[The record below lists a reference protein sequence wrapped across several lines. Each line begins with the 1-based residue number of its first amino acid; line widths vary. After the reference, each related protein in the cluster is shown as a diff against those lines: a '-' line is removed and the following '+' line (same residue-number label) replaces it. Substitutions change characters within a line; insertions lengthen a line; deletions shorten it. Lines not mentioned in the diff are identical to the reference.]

1 MCWTPLYVNKLDVN
15 CIRHDPSYKQQTT
28 GGKDNPSIVFM
39 LKSERTSQHGT
50 RNDIVGQHK
59 LAINNNL

>member
-28 GGKDNPSIVFM
+28 GGKDNDICDKSAIISINI
-39 LKSERTSQHGT
+39 S
-50 RNDIVGQHK
+50 
-59 LAINNNL
+59 INVI